1 MCREAHAGR
10 AELEGGGRL
19 RGRLGR
25 RTTPW
30 EGSSKDRVGGHVPR
44 AAPSEAFGVSLRA
57 PSDSVLSR
65 PQGSWGP
72 LRAALCK
79 VFRVSLHASG
89 DPVVSRPFGGEGT
102 PPSSQAAGSL
112 AFEHAGL
119 AQLAPGVPSAGRRG
133 WAAGKQTEK
142 GALRGGG
149 AGFGWAPW
157 PRMTSASPLSPQ
169 PWRSLSPLP
178 AGGLPRSAGG
188 EAGRSQPRGR
198 GPAGVGVPRAQ
209 GPVGGGR
216 GRDRCGPRGAPGAWP
231 GPSTLLEAAAGRGGQ
246 LDRRGRRDRGLRRG
260 QAGRADPPG
269 PAGQR
274 PQPGFL
280 LHRGQ
285 WRGAEGSGGLLLGWR
300 GCMSAA
306 AWVSPRD
313 LPLRGRSQPGGREAG
328 TGRLREG
335 GGNRVYPHP
344 LQDTEILDS
353 AMYRSRANLGRKR
366 GHRAPAIR
374 PGGTLGL
381 SEAAASD
388 ARLFQDSTGREVSVS
403 LPRVRRAGLWG
414 CRPRLSPCLGPCRA
428 TGFAGAVLG

>member
-1 MCREAHAGR
+1 MSRRAVRYAAVHGGRVCREAHAGR

-188 EAGRSQPRGR
+188 EAGRSQPRGC

-231 GPSTLLEAAAGRGGQ
+231 GPSTLLEAAAGWGGQ
-246 LDRRGRRDRGLRRG
+246 LDRRG
-260 QAGRADPPG
+260 
-269 PAGQR
+269 
-274 PQPGFL
+274 
-280 LHRGQ
+280 
-285 WRGAEGSGGLLLGWR
+285 
-300 GCMSAA
+300 
-306 AWVSPRD
+306 
-313 LPLRGRSQPGGREAG
+313 
-328 TGRLREG
+328 
-335 GGNRVYPHP
+335 
-344 LQDTEILDS
+344 
-353 AMYRSRANLGRKR
+353 
-366 GHRAPAIR
+366 
-374 PGGTLGL
+374 
-381 SEAAASD
+381 
-388 ARLFQDSTGREVSVS
+388 
-403 LPRVRRAGLWG
+403 
-414 CRPRLSPCLGPCRA
+414 
-428 TGFAGAVLG
+428 